1 MRRGCHQGSLGPG
14 ATRPGIR
21 RAGQAGVHPRA
32 LHQLLCSLGILPGP
46 REGLGSGRQRRLF
59 PNLQQRPALLF
70 PLGSSSATGNHPPP
84 IPPIASFGHSFRER
98 RSQFVCNLTLSCSLC
113 GVPLES
119 CNKWSYRVV
128 PPPWPASLIVEG
140 NSPLELH
147 TYHHLRNV

>member
-1 MRRGCHQGSLGPG
+1 MRRIFTKIHSLPPGSGKKKVIVASLPSPPALSMRAHRQVYPG
-14 ATRPGIR
+14 YR
-21 RAGQAGVHPRA
+21 
-32 LHQLLCSLGILPGP
+32 
-46 REGLGSGRQRRLF
+46 GLGSGRQRRLF

-84 IPPIASFGHSFRER
+84 IPPFASFGHSFRER